1 MVVFEKARPK
11 TSDYRRFQIKNVKG
25 VDDYSMMREMLTRR
39 FKRLIDKESD
49 STSWTNDPD
58 LVLIDGGK
66 GHLGVAL
73 QVFLEL
79 GVTDIP
85 LASLAKE
92 NEELFVP
99 YMQEPIILPRNSHAL
114 FLVQRA
120 RDEAHRFA
128 ITYHRAK
135 RSKSTFKSTLDS
147 VEGIGPQKRKAL
159 LRKFGSVR
167 NIKAADVDQLAETE
181 GITLKLAEKIK
192 DAI

>member
-1 MVVFEKARPK
+1 M
-11 TSDYRRFQIKNVKG
+11 
-25 VDDYSMMREMLTRR
+25 
-39 FKRLIDKESD
+39 
-49 STSWTNDPD
+49 
-58 LVLIDGGK
+58 LIDGGK

-99 YMQEPIILPRNSHAL
+99 YMQESIALPRNSHAL

-128 ITYHRAK
+128 ITYHRNK
-135 RSKSTFKSTLDS
+135 RSKAAFKSTLDS
-147 VEGIGPQKRKAL
+147 VAGIGPQKRKAL
-159 LRKFGSVR
+159 LKGFGSLK
-167 NIKAADVDQLAETE
+167 NIRAAGIEELTQIE
-181 GITLKLAEKIK
+181 GITTKLAEKIK
-192 DAI
+192 DTI